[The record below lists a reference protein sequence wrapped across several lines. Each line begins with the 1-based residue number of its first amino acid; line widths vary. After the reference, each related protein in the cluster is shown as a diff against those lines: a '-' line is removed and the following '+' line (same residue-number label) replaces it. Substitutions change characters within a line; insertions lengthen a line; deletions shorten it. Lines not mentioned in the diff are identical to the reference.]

1 MSLWSSS
8 AIPMVIVSPAA
19 VLLQTPMVNIQ
30 TACPCCS
37 TTNTCGSRSK
47 MRDQAEHAYLLTY
60 SLTYLHVLL
69 LVLYLDYQRLLCI
82 FILIEV
88 QR

>member
-30 TACPCCS
+30 LHVHVVPQQILV
-37 TTNTCGSRSK
+37 G
-47 MRDQAEHAYLLTY
+47 HAAKCVTKRNMLTY
-60 SLTYLHVLL
+60 SLTLSLTYTFYYSFYTSIIKGCCVSLSL
-69 LVLYLDYQRLLCI
+69 
-82 FILIEV
+82 
-88 QR
+88 